1 MSILNN
7 NTSTGNYFF
16 WFKLIT
22 IIYADKIPVIYS
34 LHSLGQKNSNLYDL
48 IEILIILPFCY
59 YFILIKLWRLYNTIS
74 LTSSNIPLI
83 FLLLTKKH
91 IHKDE
96 KTYS

>member
-7 NTSTGNYFF
+7 NTSIGNYFF
-16 WFKLIT
+16 CVKLIT
-22 IIYADKIPVIYS
+22 IIYADKTPIIYS

-74 LTSSNIPLI
+74 LTSSNIPFI

-91 IHKDE
+91 IDKE
-96 KTYS
+96 